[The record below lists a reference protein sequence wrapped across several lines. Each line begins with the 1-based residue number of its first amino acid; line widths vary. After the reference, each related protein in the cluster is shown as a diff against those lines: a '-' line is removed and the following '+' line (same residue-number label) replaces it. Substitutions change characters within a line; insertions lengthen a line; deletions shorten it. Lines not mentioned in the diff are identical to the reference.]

1 MAIKYKKWPQTT
13 PNGHKIYQHFPF
25 KGPPKI
31 HPNWD
36 FWYESKP
43 SGNPGDLISIAV
55 VNSTRIN
62 DKNIFEGMLQS
73 LQAVP
78 SFCIDLINQFL
89 PPWMVR
95 RCCRQLTASLPSLP
109 STYIQHSPFVV
120 FYFHEWPMDSTSRPN
135 PTKLD
140 WKVTMGFSVETPGA
154 DFINI
159 RFGRQFFGQIFTF
172 TFWTN
177 FHPKTTTHKFIRVL
191 RTIILDV
198 NIF

>member
-55 VNSTRIN
+55 VNLTRIN

-109 STYIQHSPFVV
+109 STYIQQLSVCRV
-120 FYFHEWPMDSTSRPN
+120 LLSRMADGLNVPAQSYKARLKSYN
-135 PTKLD
+135 
-140 WKVTMGFSVETPGA
+140 GF
-154 DFINI
+154 
-159 RFGRQFFGQIFTF
+159 FGRDSWGRFYKYPFRSTIFRSDF
-172 TFWTN
+172 YI
-177 FHPKTTTHKFIRVL
+177 H
-191 RTIILDV
+191 ILDKFPSK
-198 NIF
+198 NNNT